1 MHSIPYISVMKVL
14 RTRAL
19 FQHRFTLNMIK
30 FQLSNGRC
38 SLHSEHVCEKSITG
52 DRTDCL
58 FLIWLVRE
66 TGSSPI
72 IKSKR
77 GLAWSVLLST
87 MVFVITVVKMLWA
100 HETQPR
106 QVAVDLLLSQFRRQ
120 IRWFVYA
127 WELIK
132 ALCDT
137 LTRAALST
145 LLSRTANRP
154 IRLWLPPIKG
164 EMKLFT
170 WWTFQNFGSK
180 CLYCI
185 FNSSYRIVY
194 RA

>member
-38 SLHSEHVCEKSITG
+38 PLHSEHVCEKSITG

-87 MVFVITVVKMLWA
+87 MIFVITVVKMLHTHGVQA
-100 HETQPR
+100 SESGVNFDH
-106 QVAVDLLLSQFRRQ
+106 
-120 IRWFVYA
+120 
-127 WELIK
+127 
-132 ALCDT
+132 CDD
-137 LTRAALST
+137 
-145 LLSRTANRP
+145 
-154 IRLWLPPIKG
+154 
-164 EMKLFT
+164 E
-170 WWTFQNFGSK
+170 
-180 CLYCI
+180 CCC
-185 FNSSYRIVY
+185 
-194 RA
+194 